1 MKTYIYT
8 GNEFPS
14 HKGKKVT
21 ITKELG
27 YKVQVKIL
35 NESTIVEGLGV
46 WGTAF
51 YCKRDEL
58 EGDFI

>member
-1 MKTYIYT
+1 MKIYIYT

-27 YKVQVKIL
+27 YTVQVKVL
-35 NESTIVEGLGV
+35 NESTIVEGMGI
-46 WGTAF
+46 WGIAF
-51 YCKRDEL
+51 YCKTNEL
-58 EGDFI
+58 EEAE